1 MLLGEHTTSKI
12 FLDSDDVSKLD
23 AIIDVTAW
31 DCENVVVLITQE
43 TLKRM
48 WCAAEIASAWAAKT
62 NIVLVSCDGNGL
74 SQELI
79 ESVPSLWTEE
89 QQSTLMNAGVSMT
102 MILDSYQGLLSRESL
117 KLDRKGANGELHQ
130 KVAKD
135 VIAQCKGL
143 STNMLSRL
151 AMGLKRADSGLSTS
165 TLLMLGDL
173 VTPEAGSCCRVI
185 QSLLQSKLQEPVHV
199 VDPTEAI
206 KDLDA
211 AATQMGSA
219 KVILVILTQ
228 GVLHEPTFAGTV
240 AACPEGAR
248 ANFVPIKA
256 DESFIYPDPTFWEN
270 LADGKIFSEK
280 TLDGFDTD
288 FEGVRAAYARL
299 FNVLALKFTSHGSE
313 SIQGTEIQVMTGRLA
328 PMIDDASAKTD
339 SVRPVRSG
347 KADPSGKGNV
357 DSLEHVLKEP
367 ISEATL

>member
-1 MLLGEHTTSKI
+1 M
-12 FLDSDDVSKLD
+12 
-23 AIIDVTAW
+23 
-31 DCENVVVLITQE
+31 
-43 TLKRM
+43 
-48 WCAAEIASAWAAKT
+48 
-62 NIVLVSCDGNGL
+62 
-74 SQELI
+74 
-79 ESVPSLWTEE
+79 
-89 QQSTLMNAGVSMT
+89 
-102 MILDSYQGLLSRESL
+102 
-117 KLDRKGANGELHQ
+117 
-130 KVAKD
+130 
-135 VIAQCKGL
+135 
-143 STNMLSRL
+143 
-151 AMGLKRADSGLSTS
+151 
-165 TLLMLGDL
+165 
-173 VTPEAGSCCRVI
+173 
-185 QSLLQSKLQEPVHV
+185 
-199 VDPTEAI
+199 
-206 KDLDA
+206 
-211 AATQMGSA
+211 
-219 KVILVILTQ
+219 
-228 GVLHEPTFAGTV
+228 